1 MWTNNTL
8 DKKSGKLRKILT
20 GKLICQGINPKQVKN
35 TLFPSVNIYIFFN
48 FQKLFQNAE
57 KLYQRLHLR
66 KEVCQ
71 VYFAIKNKKQDLQ
84 QAKTH
89 SYSLAINRQIWI

>member
-1 MWTNNTL
+1 M
-8 DKKSGKLRKILT
+8 
-20 GKLICQGINPKQVKN
+20 KN

-84 QAKTH
+84 QAKT
-89 SYSLAINRQIWI
+89 LILTGNKQANMKILININVKMIFGF

>member
-1 MWTNNTL
+1 MSRN
-8 DKKSGKLRKILT
+8 KSKASEKHSISLCKY
-20 GKLICQGINPKQVKN
+20 
-35 TLFPSVNIYIFFN
+35 FYFFN

-89 SYSLAINRQIWI
+89 SYSLAINRQI